1 MSHFCFS
8 RGLRWTAFSAVF
20 FALVFVARPVQAQQ
34 VQTRT
39 AQDRAD
45 LLRTPVG
52 LRQDPT
58 DQETGSDSAHAVASP
73 NDPDLGEQAILKRSE
88 NYQAFSF
95 FTSAP
100 ISYTSNVALVRSGAQ
115 EDVLFTPALG
125 FSYAPRITKTLYAN
139 IGVAQQFFYYDRFDA
154 LNFASFDVRA
164 GLTYTMPK
172 FYNLLLR
179 ADYDF
184 NRLTSDDLG
193 DEFFTDHSLAFGAEL
208 PFRIGRAQQ
217 VSVGSD
223 FNFSVAAHPDQ
234 PARHDYSGFIGY
246 SVNVTRAMTLSAVGR
261 LAVRDY
267 VEGDRTD
274 LSLIL
279 ALSANYRFN
288 KWLSANAISTF
299 ATNDSNRDVFDYDV
313 ANVGASVSLGL
324 RF

>member
-1 MSHFCFS
+1 MRYFCFVG
-8 RGLRWTAFSAVF
+8 RIRFATFSAVF
-20 FALVFVARPVQAQQ
+20 LTLVSSGALLRAQQ
-34 VQTRT
+34 VQTGA

-45 LLRTPVG
+45 LLRTSVG

-58 DQETGSDSAHAVASP
+58 DQQTGSDSSHAVASP

-100 ISYTSNVALVRSGAQ
+100 ISYTSNVALVRNGA
-115 EDVLFTPALG
+115 EDDVLFTPALG
-125 FSYAPRITKTLYAN
+125 FSYAPRLTKTLYAN
-139 IGVAQQFFYYDRFDA
+139 ISVAQQFFYYDRFDA

-164 GLTYTMPK
+164 GLNYTLPK
-172 FYNLLLR
+172 FHNLLLR

-217 VSVGSD
+217 ISVGSD
-223 FNFSVAAHPDQ
+223 FQFSVAAHPQQ
-234 PARHDYSGFIGY
+234 PSRHDYSGFLGY
-246 SVNVTRAMTLSAVGR
+246 SLNLTRAMTLSAVGR

-274 LSLIL
+274 VSLIL

-299 ATNDSNRDVFDYDV
+299 ATNDSNRDVFSYDV
-313 ANVGASVSLGL
+313 ANVGASLSLGL